1 MDASIDGFS
10 ENDYSNSFSQ
20 IRGSLHDS
28 EGHPYSEFVRSLEPD
43 YARVWWDVAVGYIAL
58 AATLVV
64 VWAAGTGW
72 LGLIAALLGAV
83 SVGYWI
89 AYIYLFVHAAAHYNM
104 AADSARNDRLTNL
117 FVCWLSGTEVK
128 SWRRV
133 HLEHHR
139 ALGATDDSESS
150 YFEAPTAWFIL
161 KTLTGQY
168 ALEVML
174 KRRHRLQLL
183 RNTESSFLPLL
194 YASSLHGLLL
204 LSFLL
209 AGAWPVALAWVLGV
223 GSCFPFFSAIR
234 QMLEHRRTDAD
245 PDVDYDQEPHG
256 ALTRMFG
263 DDLLSR
269 TLGGAGLNRHLLH
282 HWEPQASYTVLPELE
297 SFLLKTEVAP
307 VIESRRGDYLA
318 LFQYFFFPRPVT

>member
-1 MDASIDGFS
+1 MNASSRGFS
-10 ENDYSNSFSQ
+10 ENDYSNSFSR

-28 EGHPYSEFVRSLEPD
+28 AGQPYAEFVRSLEPD
-43 YARVWWDVAVGYIAL
+43 YRLAWRDVAVGYAAL

-64 VWAAGTGW
+64 VWMAGTG
-72 LGLIAALLGAV
+72 LFGLIIALLGAI
-83 SVGYWI
+83 SVGYWS

-104 AADSARNDRLTNL
+104 AADSSQNDRLTNL

-150 YFEAPTAWFIL
+150 YFEAPTAGFIL
-161 KTLTGQY
+161 KTLTGLY

-174 KRRHRLQLL
+174 KRRRRLQSL
-183 RNTESSFLPLL
+183 RKTESSFLPLL
-194 YASSLHGLLL
+194 YASSLHGLLVL
-204 LSFLL
+204 AFLL

-223 GSCFPFFSAIR
+223 GSCFPFFSAVR
-234 QMLEHRRTDAD
+234 QMLEHRRLDAD
-245 PDVDYDQEPHG
+245 PSVDYDREPHG

-263 DDLLSR
+263 DDLFSR

-282 HWEPQASYTVLPELE
+282 HWEPQASYTVLPDLE

-307 VIESRRGDYLA
+307 VIESRRSDYLA
-318 LFQYFFFPRPVT
+318 LFRYFFFSRPAA